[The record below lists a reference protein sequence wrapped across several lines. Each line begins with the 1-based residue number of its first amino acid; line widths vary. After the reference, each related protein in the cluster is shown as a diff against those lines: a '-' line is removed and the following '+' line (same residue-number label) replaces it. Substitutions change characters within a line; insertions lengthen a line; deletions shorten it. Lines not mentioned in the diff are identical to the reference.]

1 MKKKSLSK
9 NIITLGL
16 SIASVCLIAAV
27 GFSSWI
33 IINNPTE
40 EVSNNFGDNA
50 FDVGSVIDGDNFKNV
65 NIKYNDDGS
74 ATVYIPYSFTK
85 NDFDNAFDKS
95 NNHVRDYL
103 ISSIKATRK
112 HGENVNKNLGTYVDV
127 YDANKW
133 RMKDEP
139 HLYVSRTNNYV
150 YSNKTT
156 VNSTNNNEDFLCTTK
171 FDYSKNYDLLIND
184 YVDWSTI
191 KSAYTLDSSFDPSG
205 DYSLGYTTGYEKNGL
220 SPVRLRRKNSGT
232 TFTYYLESYISR
244 YNKATAN
251 SLSYAASSI
260 YGASSITSISNFVV
274 HNSNNKNEMS
284 YATLDVAY
292 TSSSDSSAK
301 TTTLKFNFST
311 FYAQNNLAYK
321 FLDLDKPIDVNLY
334 KIYTDSATNQTNWK
348 GNITYF
354 LDETRDVQQKA
365 ISVNIDSQYDTY
377 KGYDLVIDNKNLATI
392 KFNFENSADTTKKYT
407 YSVTL
412 NNTYYNYYT
421 YIYDYLN
428 KEDMSFD
435 FNYVITFKKK
445 DGVSQSLKD
454 ILSSYLFNFDFN
466 LITEEEPLWQK

>member
-9 NIITLGL
+9 NFITLGL
-16 SIASVCLIAAV
+16 SIASVCLVATV

-33 IINNPTE
+33 IVSNPTE

-50 FDVGSVIDGDNFKNV
+50 FDIGSVIDGDNFKNV

-74 ATVYIPYSFTK
+74 ATLYIPYSFTK
-85 NDFDNAFDKS
+85 NDFDNVFDKN

-112 HGENVNKNLGTYVDV
+112 HGENVNKNLGTYVNV

-139 HLYVSRTNNYV
+139 HLYVSHTNNYV
-150 YSNKTT
+150 YSNKTA

-191 KSAYTLDSSFDPSG
+191 KSGYTLNSTADPSG

-220 SPVRLRRKNSGT
+220 SPVRLRRMSNGT
-232 TFTYYLESYISR
+232 TFTYYLESYVSR
-244 YNKATAN
+244 YDKAKQKP
-251 SLSYAASSI
+251 LLYATSSV
-260 YGASSITSISNFVV
+260 YNVSSITSISNFAI
-274 HNSNNKNEMS
+274 HNSNNKNVMS

-292 TSSSDSSAK
+292 TSSSDSSSK

-311 FYAQNNLAYK
+311 FYSQSGLAYK
-321 FLDLDKPIDVNLY
+321 LLDSDKPIDVNLY
-334 KIYTDSATNQTNWK
+334 KIYTDSTTNQTNWK

-365 ISVNIDSQYDTY
+365 INVNIDSQYDIY
-377 KGYDLVIDNKNLATI
+377 KGYDLVISDKNLATI
-392 KFNFENSADTTKKYT
+392 KFNFGSSADTAKKHT

-412 NNTYYNYYT
+412 NNTSYNYYT

-445 DGVSQSLKD
+445 DGVNKSLKE
-454 ILSSYLFNFDFN
+454 ILSSYLFNFDFS
-466 LITEEEPLWQK
+466 LITEEEPSWQK